1 MEKLE
6 DDLKETL
13 KTEDDAKTIKR
24 VINHLKNESLPT
36 KVADTTNKVDTEMV
50 LNDLDTRAEKER
62 RWTGL
67 TGKLSDLAETP
78 LNSGHSNTNEFTSE
92 ESKIFERPLH
102 KEGADLTDIEDKTK
116 SIVDKIDDRT
126 VRKKEKVNELIDR
139 MARGLDDDPTMG
151 E

>member
-24 VINHLKNESLPT
+24 VIKYLKDESLPT
-36 KVADTTNKVDTEMV
+36 KVADTTNKVDKEMV
-50 LNDLDTRAEKER
+50 LNDLDNRAKKEVR
-62 RWTGL
+62 MNEFKR
-67 TGKLSDLAETP
+67 KLSVLAETP
-78 LNSGHSNTNEFTSE
+78 LNSERSNPFAFTSE
-92 ESKIFERPLH
+92 EEKKFERPLH

-139 MARGLDDDPTMG
+139 MARGLDDPTMG

>member
-24 VINHLKNESLPT
+24 VIKYLKDESLPT
-36 KVADTTNKVDTEMV
+36 KVADTTNKVDKEMV
-50 LNDLDTRAEKER
+50 LNDLDNRAKKEVQMNEFKR
-62 RWTGL
+62 
-67 TGKLSDLAETP
+67 KLSVLAETP
-78 LNSGHSNTNEFTSE
+78 LNSERSNPFAFTSE
-92 ESKIFERPLH
+92 EEKKFERPLH

-139 MARGLDDDPTMG
+139 MARGLDDPTMG

>member
-24 VINHLKNESLPT
+24 VIKYLKDESLPT
-36 KVADTTNKVDTEMV
+36 KVADTTNKVDKEME
-50 LNDLDTRAEKER
+50 LHDLDTRAKKEVR
-62 RWTGL
+62 MNEFKR
-67 TGKLSDLAETP
+67 KLSVLAETP
-78 LNSGHSNTNEFTSE
+78 LNSERSNPFAFTSE
-92 ESKIFERPLH
+92 EEKKFESPLNP
-102 KEGADLTDIEDKTK
+102 KGADLTDIEDKTK

-139 MARGLDDDPTMG
+139 MARGLDDPTMG

>member
-24 VINHLKNESLPT
+24 VIKYLKDESLPT

-50 LNDLDTRAEKER
+50 LNDLDTRAEQER

-92 ESKIFERPLH
+92 EDKIFERPLH

-139 MARGLDDDPTMG
+139 MARGLDDPTMG

>member
-24 VINHLKNESLPT
+24 VIKYLKDESLPT

-50 LNDLDTRAEKER
+50 LNDLDTRAEQER

-78 LNSGHSNTNEFTSE
+78 LNSGYSNTNEFTSE
-92 ESKIFERPLH
+92 EDKIFERPLH

>member
-24 VINHLKNESLPT
+24 VIKYLKDESLPT

-50 LNDLDTRAEKER
+50 LNDLDTRAEQER

-92 ESKIFERPLH
+92 EDKIFERPLD

-126 VRKKEKVNELIDR
+126 VRKKEKLNKLIAS
-139 MARGLDDDPTMG
+139 MGARDLDEPTMG

>member
-1 MEKLE
+1 MGKLE
-6 DDLKETL
+6 DDLQKTL

-24 VINHLKNESLPT
+24 VIKYLKDESLPT

-50 LNDLDTRAEKER
+50 LNDLDTRAEQER

-78 LNSGHSNTNEFTSE
+78 LNSKNLNTNELTSE
-92 ESKIFERPLH
+92 VCKISERKLH

>member
-24 VINHLKNESLPT
+24 VIKYLKDESLPT

-50 LNDLDTRAEKER
+50 LNDLDTRAEQER

-78 LNSGHSNTNEFTSE
+78 LNSGYSNTNEFTSE
-92 ESKIFERPLH
+92 EDKIFERPLH

-139 MARGLDDDPTMG
+139 MARGLDDPTMG

>member
-24 VINHLKNESLPT
+24 VIKYLKDESLPT

-50 LNDLDTRAEKER
+50 LNDLDTRAEQER

-92 ESKIFERPLH
+92 EDKIFERPLH

>member
-24 VINHLKNESLPT
+24 VIKYLKDESLPT

-50 LNDLDTRAEKER
+50 LNDLDTRAEQEG

-92 ESKIFERPLH
+92 EDKIFERPLH

-139 MARGLDDDPTMG
+139 MARGLDDPTMG

>member
-24 VINHLKNESLPT
+24 VIKYLKDESLPT

-50 LNDLDTRAEKER
+50 LNDLDNRAKKEVR
-62 RWTGL
+62 MNEFKR
-67 TGKLSDLAETP
+67 KLSVLAETP
-78 LNSGHSNTNEFTSE
+78 LNSERSNPFAFTSE
-92 ESKIFERPLH
+92 EEKKFESPLH

-139 MARGLDDDPTMG
+139 MARGLDDPTMG

>member
-24 VINHLKNESLPT
+24 VIKYLKDESLPT

-50 LNDLDTRAEKER
+50 LNDLDTRAEQER